1 MTPENSVVNGADT
14 STDGSIECAALSA
27 KNRVAPLLVK
37 TREVTSEML
46 KFFDELTTQMRCT
59 RRSAASEDEDS
70 RKRRSLVLAA
80 ITCLCAWSKVL
91 ENGQHTIPVRRDRVP
106 EMGTLPD
113 LHRISYTQN
122 LPVRQ

>member
-37 TREVTSEML
+37 TREAASEML

-59 RRSAASEDEDS
+59 RISAAIEDEDS
-70 RKRRSLVLAA
+70 PKRRSLFVVATTVLLRVEQTARKWTIHDAGAA
-80 ITCLCAWSKVL
+80 
-91 ENGQHTIPVRRDRVP
+91 
-106 EMGTLPD
+106 
-113 LHRISYTQN
+113 
-122 LPVRQ
+122 